1 MRVISAMTGNP
12 PLNQAVFRTQN
23 FENLAILYLS
33 SFSYV
38 LEQVSS
44 VSLRE
49 KNWIISVTASQRY
62 AVSATRWKVIV
73 FKPWNRASPCQWP
86 FWLVDFWAPGQS
98 VNPSR
103 EAISIL
109 SGKYKR
115 CTFVHPVLQVS
126 LRLHGIMIGRHFHA
140 NIKMQ
145 TATCKDNNNSESRAA
160 TSVKFE
166 INIKWY

>member
-1 MRVISAMTGNP
+1 MRHHANGRFDWLISGH
-12 PLNQAVFRTQN
+12 
-23 FENLAILYLS
+23 
-33 SFSYV
+33 
-38 LEQVSS
+38 
-44 VSLRE
+44 
-49 KNWIISVTASQRY
+49 
-62 AVSATRWKVIV
+62 
-73 FKPWNRASPCQWP
+73 
-86 FWLVDFWAPGQS
+86 QS

-126 LRLHGIMIGRHFHA
+126 LRLHGIMIDRHFHA

-166 INIKWY
+166 INIK